1 MWSEKLFQ
9 DSGVILTTQVRPEN
23 NVFLQETPCF
33 CAVYHDSPSSHYT
46 FHLVS
51 MLVLLLQRKQALK
64 SIFLSLSKSPTLLFS
79 LTQPPAVMTHII
91 SPSPKIPLNTTSW
104 KTGSPNASKYPQEIR
119 EALQTKS
126 RLYYV
131 IAFKSNQLSV
141 SAPVGRLGSFFSVH
155 GHAGALLLYEYWWRC
170 TAMGCRTLIKE
181 TSGRAGDGSARAE
194 GQFGT
199 GPLFPIVRLFPSA
212 GLMKSWQCSR

>member
-1 MWSEKLFQ
+1 MWNEKLFQ
-9 DSGVILTTQVRPEN
+9 DSGVILTTQVRPKN

-155 GHAGALLLYEYWWRC
+155 GHAGALLLYEYFNQRDKRESWWWLSTGWGTVWHWPAVSNC
-170 TAMGCRTLIKE
+170 AAVSL
-181 TSGRAGDGSARAE
+181 SGFDE
-194 GQFGT
+194 ELT
-199 GPLFPIVRLFPSA
+199 
-212 GLMKSWQCSR
+212 M